1 MMTLFQGAFFVAV
14 LLLCSISVLAINTE
28 PIPSPQ
34 FSFKTQKE
42 AVAWSKDV
50 LDLKKRYDSKN
61 KKVSAAAKLEV
72 AELSRSYRDHYDIK
86 WSTKERSE
94 KLKIFTEN
102 LWYIA
107 ETNIENEEEKQPWW
121 TALTLYA
128 DMSWFEFLSSHL
140 MDIKPD
146 KFDFKPAEFTKIFDG
161 VDWRKKGKV
170 TGVKNQLN
178 CGTCWAFAAAAA
190 AESSF
195 LIAND
200 LKYPD
205 WNIDISEQQIVD
217 CARPPTRHPDGTLYF
232 RNTCRVG
239 GSSPEAFRY
248 MTQFNATYEDF
259 YPYRGNVG
267 ACTQNPQT
275 ENGDP
280 APGVV
285 ISQPYGG
292 FTQVE
297 TENVTAIKGALGVRP
312 VVQYVRAENGF
323 QFYSGGIYSRA
334 CSNRDVNHAVMLYGY
349 ATVNLGQFSS
359 DSWLIKNSWGE
370 DWGEEGFMRLAI
382 TAGEGICESQRWI
395 YQPRTVSVSRP

>member
-1 MMTLFQGAFFVAV
+1 MLDRSRSLQAASSSAAGLQDHPEGKEEHLGAFFVAV
-14 LLLCSISVLAINTE
+14 LLLCSISVFAIDTE

-86 WSTKERSE
+86 WSRKELS
-94 KLKIFTEN
+94 KKFKTFTEN

-121 TALTLYA
+121 TALT
-128 DMSWFEFLSSHL
+128 S
-140 MDIKPD
+140 
-146 KFDFKPAEFTKIFDG
+146 
-161 VDWRKKGKV
+161 
-170 TGVKNQLN
+170 
-178 CGTCWAFAAAAA
+178 AA

-297 TENVTAIKGALGVRP
+297 AENVTAIKGALGVRP
-312 VVQYVRAENGF
+312 VVQYLRAENGF

-359 DSWLIKNSWGE
+359 DSWLIKNSYGE

-382 TAGEGICESQRWI
+382 TDGEGICESQRWI